1 VEKIKSKLFIS
12 FSERDYADELLK
24 TFDLSNIDINNNN
37 EIIKKNFEY
46 LHESIIN
53 LNSFENITSEKS
65 IEFKIKNNFN
75 KDDIIFNMS
84 IFSLCFNFYEI
95 KKDNEMNDKIIKKQ
109 KLYLTFKLL
118 SFFYLLDY
126 TKFKNFISEI
136 IIYDKET
143 KSMVFNQDKLREK
156 LKKYSFHLRNIYQ
169 KNHSEDFKDITFY
182 KNEFDYHNNNDNNK
196 SVIYKF
202 KIIFPKVI
210 FLHLFFFFF

>member
-1 VEKIKSKLFIS
+1 MKL
-12 FSERDYADELLK
+12 L
-24 TFDLSNIDINNNN
+24 
-37 EIIKKNFEY
+37 KKNFEY

-109 KLYLTFKLL
+109 KLYLPFKLL

-156 LKKYSFHLRNIYQ
+156 LKKYIKR
-169 KNHSEDFKDITFY
+169 IT
-182 KNEFDYHNNNDNNK
+182 
-196 SVIYKF
+196 V
-202 KIIFPKVI
+202 KILKILLFIKMNLYIIIIMIGLLLMKMMIIMKV
-210 FLHLFFFFF
+210 